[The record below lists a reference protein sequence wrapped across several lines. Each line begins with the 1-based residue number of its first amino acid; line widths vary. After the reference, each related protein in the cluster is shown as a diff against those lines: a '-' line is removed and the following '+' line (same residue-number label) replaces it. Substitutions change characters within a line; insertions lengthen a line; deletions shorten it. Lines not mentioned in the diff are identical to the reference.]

1 MQWCGMRKATAIFL
15 LFCCGNVF
23 AEVKPGPWFDR
34 ARNGHGIDIQRS
46 GDTYLVNL
54 YTFDQNGEPEWF
66 AAQGALVAGDFTQP
80 LLRFVNDGD
89 SQRPAVRSQ
98 TVGSMQLRFGIDA
111 GTPACADGTDR
122 SGAGALAELS
132 LSIGGEQQRWCVEP
146 LLPPAAAA
154 ERSMDGTWWGGPAD
168 SGWGLTTYFLPQPGA
183 LVSANLLY
191 FYDAS
196 GAPRWSSAQ
205 TVDDDFALATRW
217 VSYRGYCRSCPTQ
230 PLVARDG
237 GPLTLSLS
245 TPLPAEGLDNRLS
258 MNAVYAGPAGGSWN
272 RQIRLQRI
280 SGLFPAPRSV
290 ATREGL
296 LAGTNDIGATIAWR
310 GIPFA
315 AAPLGALRWRAP
327 QPAPSRQRVLA
338 ATEFGPGCPQGP
350 AQGFFGGAPPRTDED
365 CLSLNVWAPEA
376 AAAGTTPLPVM
387 LWIHGGGHVQGG
399 SSQQLGTRPLF
410 DGSVFAQR
418 GVILVSI
425 NYRLGPL
432 GYAAFR
438 ELIGEHPD
446 QPGAGNYGL
455 LDQIA
460 ALRWVRDNIRGFGG
474 DPANVTIFG
483 ESAGGVSVCAVLAS
497 PLAAGLFHRA
507 IIQSG
512 GCTSTSPRLLA
523 SNGSREAAVTQGERI
538 KQRLGCVEVDARG
551 CLRAKTAAELVTAGE
566 GAVAFSGSG
575 ETYDEVIDDYALTTG
590 LGDAVRTG
598 TAAQVPLMIGI
609 NEDETTSLV
618 PVAQRPQNAAAYES
632 LVRSRLTPLIAEA
645 ALLQYPTTAYVPV
658 WRAWTA
664 INTDVAFICPA
675 ARVARDHAA
684 RGNPVFAYYLTQTLP
699 NQPELGAFHGL
710 DIPLLFSPMS
720 DYGPGIRQLAAGMQ
734 SLWVSF
740 AIDGDPAVPG
750 LPTWPRH
757 PSDRQLGL
765 ELRADGIGARA
776 DYRDAFC
783 NFWARYVR
791 L

>member
-1 MQWCGMRKATAIFL
+1 MRKAAAMLL
-15 LFCCGNVF
+15 LFCCGDVI
-23 AEVKPGPWFDR
+23 AEVKLGPWFDR

-46 GDTYLVNL
+46 GDTFLINL
-54 YTFDQNGEPEWF
+54 YTFDQGGEPEWF
-66 AAQGALVAGDFTQP
+66 AAQGAVVADGFTQP

-89 SQRPAVRSQ
+89 SQRPAARAQ
-98 TVGSMQLRFGIDA
+98 TVGSLQLRFDVPA
-111 GTPACADGTDR
+111 SAPACADGTDR
-122 SGAGALAELS
+122 SGAGTLAELS
-132 LSIGGEQQRWCVEP
+132 FSIGAEQHRWCVEP
-146 LLPPAAAA
+146 LLPANAAA
-154 ERSMDGTWWGGPAD
+154 ERSMDGTWWGGPED

-196 GAPRWSSAQ
+196 GMPRWSIAQ

-217 VSYRGYCRSCPTQ
+217 VSYRGYCRSCPTV
-230 PLVARDG
+230 PLAARDG

-245 TPLPAEGLDNRLS
+245 TPLLAEGLDNRLS
-258 MNAVYAGPAGGSWN
+258 MNAVYAGPSGGAWN

-280 SGLFPAPRSV
+280 SGVFPAPRTV

-296 LAGTNDIGATIAWR
+296 LLGANDAGATIAWR

-327 QPAPSRQRVLA
+327 QPAPSRQRVVD
-338 ATEFGPGCPQGP
+338 ATEFGPGCPQGL

-365 CLSLNVWAPEA
+365 CLSLNIWAPQS
-376 AAAGTTPLPVM
+376 AAGGTAALPVM

-399 SSQQLGTRPLF
+399 SSQQVGARPLY

-418 GVILVSI
+418 GVVLVSI

-438 ELIGEHPD
+438 DLIGEHPD

-455 LDQIA
+455 FDQIA

-474 DPANVTIFG
+474 DPGNVTIFG

-497 PLAAGLFHRA
+497 PLAAGMFQRA

-512 GCTSTSPRLLA
+512 VCTATAPRLLSA
-523 SNGSREAAVTQGERI
+523 NGSREAAVAQGERI
-538 KQRLGCVEVDARG
+538 KQRLGCIEVDARA
-551 CLRAKTAAELVTAGE
+551 CLRAKTAAELLTAGE
-566 GAVAFSGSG
+566 GSVAFSGSG
-575 ETYDEVIDDYALTTG
+575 ETYDEVIDDYALTLG
-590 LGDAVRTG
+590 PGDAVRNG

-609 NEDETTSLV
+609 NEDETTSLI
-618 PVAQRPQNAAAYES
+618 PVAQRPQTAAAYAS
-632 LVRSRLTPLIAEA
+632 LVRARLLPAIADA
-645 ALLQYPTTAYVPV
+645 ALLQYPATAYVPV
-658 WRAWTA
+658 WRAWSA

-675 ARVARDHAA
+675 ARAAREHAA
-684 RGNPVFAYYLTQTLP
+684 RGNPVFAYYLTQSLP
-699 NQPELGAFHGL
+699 NQPDLGAFHGL

-720 DYGPGIRQLAAGMQ
+720 DYGAGIRQLAADMQ

-740 AIDGDPAVPG
+740 AIDGDPAVAG

-757 PSDRQLGL
+757 LADRQSGL
-765 ELRADGIGARA
+765 ELRANGIAARA
-776 DYRDAFC
+776 DYRDEFC